1 MENEIENTV
10 TTDVVTDN
18 TLSPENSIDTM
29 AFEDYYYERY
39 YEKILD
45 NFNESLKNQNTII
58 GNQETII
65 ENNNFI
71 IEGVHVLI
79 FMFGL
84 FVVYYLLRKMIIVK

>member
-1 MENEIENTV
+1 MENEVDNTV

-18 TLSPENSIDTM
+18 TLSLENSIDTM
-29 AFEDYYYERY
+29 AIGDYYYDRY
-39 YEKILD
+39 YEEILD
-45 NFNESLKNQNTII
+45 NFNESLRNQNTII

-65 ENNNFI
+65 KNNDVI